1 MGLFVKEK
9 PTNTRVQLHVT
20 VLATAQLNSHTK
32 SYKEI
37 GLHAQATSSALS
49 HCEQIYCKVL
59 FLFSDPVKKIS
70 LGVSN
75 LDKSLDYWHRLL
87 GMTVHE
93 KTDTKATLGY
103 DANQCK
109 LELVQLEGA
118 VDHAT
123 AFGRIAFACPFQEL
137 PSIESSAKAAGHTI
151 LTPLVS
157 LDTPGKATVQVVI
170 LADPV
175 RTLVVVV
182 VVVVAVAVVVFVAV
196 VVNVVVAVTVTVVVV
211 VFVVVTVAVV
221 VVFVAVVVVVA
232 VAVVVFVAVVVAVA
246 VAVVVFVAVAVT
258 VAVAVVVTVAVTVVV
273 AVAVAV
279 VFVAVVVAVTVA
291 VAVVVNVFVCQPQS
305 CISFGLSYILSCTS

>member
-196 VVNVVVAVTVTVVVV
+196 VVVVVVAVTVTVVVV

-246 VAVVVFVAVAVT
+246 VVVFVAVA

-279 VFVAVVVAVTVA
+279 VFVAVVVAVAVTVA